1 MDIRK
6 QPSLWEKLRTPF
18 KVTLVFILIMALI
31 AIIVIMYNFRGTD
44 DIRIANL
51 EKQLE
56 QVRAGMN
63 VDSMRQYNIQKV
75 ISIIDQYNAVLS
87 TDIKYEIASEI
98 VNMAIKY
105 PNLSVELIC
114 ATISHESAGTWNPE
128 IISKSGAMGLMQIM
142 PLTGMFIATSEG
154 IAWASPEDVLFN
166 PIYNIR
172 IGSRYLSTL
181 IDVYDVDGGL
191 AAYNGGEKRAALWV
205 KNGRE
210 SNLLNAET
218 RDYIP
223 AVMRL
228 YNEFQNL
235 TL

>member
-1 MDIRK
+1 MDTK
-6 QPSLWEKLRTPF
+6 NQPGLWEKLRTPF

-31 AIIVIMYNFRGTD
+31 AMIVVLYTFHGTD
-44 DIRIANL
+44 DIRIASL

-63 VDSMRQYNIQKV
+63 VDSMRQYNIQKA
-75 ISIIDQYNAVLS
+75 ISIIDQYNAVLP
-87 TDIKYEIASEI
+87 TEIKYEIASEI

-142 PLTGMFIATSEG
+142 PLTGMFIAISEG
-154 IAWASPEDVLFN
+154 ISWASPEDVLFN

-172 IGSRYLSTL
+172 IGCRYLSTL

-205 KNGRE
+205 KSGRE
-210 SNLLNAET
+210 SNLLNPET
-218 RDYIP
+218 RNYIP
-223 AVMRL
+223 AVMKL

>member
-1 MDIRK
+1 MDIKK

-31 AIIVIMYNFRGTD
+31 AMIVVMYSFRGTD

-98 VNMAIKY
+98 VNMSIKY

-128 IISKSGAMGLMQIM
+128 IISRSGAMGLMQIM
-142 PLTGMFIATSEG
+142 PLTGMFIATYEG

-181 IDVYDVDGGL
+181 IDAYDVDGGL

-210 SNLLNAET
+210 SNLLNPET
-218 RDYIP
+218 RNYIP